1 MNEFLMYKDSLSLSL
16 VILTFRTAGRYGN
29 YQTDLIGSISIIN
42 LFISCLSAVIFAQIS
57 GMQTRTPAESYTL
70 MTELVLPNDTNVFG
84 NLMGGR
90 LMYWMDIAAAIAA
103 QRHCNA
109 PVVTASVDNISFENP
124 IKLGNTVHIE
134 AKVTRAFTSSMEVHL
149 KVWGEDFTQQY
160 KYKSNE
166 AYYTFVALDPNRR
179 ARPVPQLIPETEEE
193 KKLFE
198 GALRRRQVRLILG
211 GKMNPNDAAE
221 LKALFVKE

>member
-1 MNEFLMYKDSLSLSL
+1 
-16 VILTFRTAGRYGN
+16 
-29 YQTDLIGSISIIN
+29 
-42 LFISCLSAVIFAQIS
+42 
-57 GMQTRTPAESYTL
+57 MQVKKPSESYTM
-70 MTELVLPNDTNVFG
+70 MTEIVLPNDTNVFG

-134 AKVTRAFTSSMEVHL
+134 AKVSRAFNTSMEVHL

-179 ARPVPQLIPETEEE
+179 PRIVPELSPETEEE
-193 KKLFE
+193 IKIYE

-211 GKMNPNDAAE
+211 GKMKPDDALE
-221 LKALFVKE
+221 LKAWFNKEKL

>member
-1 MNEFLMYKDSLSLSL
+1 MEARKPSD
-16 VILTFRTAGRYGN
+16 
-29 YQTDLIGSISIIN
+29 
-42 LFISCLSAVIFAQIS
+42 
-57 GMQTRTPAESYTL
+57 SYTL
-70 MTELVLPNDTNVFG
+70 MTELVLPNDTNYYG

-134 AKVTRAFTSSMEVHL
+134 AKVTRAFNTSMEIHL
-149 KVWGEDFTQQY
+149 KVSGEDFTQQY

-166 AYYTFVALDPNRR
+166 AYYTFVALDPNS
-179 ARPVPQLIPETEEE
+179 RPRIVPPLIPETEED
-193 KKLFE
+193 KRLYE

-211 GKMNPNDAAE
+211 GKMKPDDALE
-221 LKALFVKE
+221 LKALFIKEDENAK

>member
-1 MNEFLMYKDSLSLSL
+1 MNRITK
-16 VILTFRTAGRYGN
+16 AGNKKLHCCTKKSNRFCGYLCTN
-29 YQTDLIGSISIIN
+29 FS
-42 LFISCLSAVIFAQIS
+42 
-57 GMQTRTPAESYTL
+57 MQTRTPSDSITQ
-70 MTELVLPNDTNVFG
+70 MTEIVLPNDTNVFG

-134 AKVTRAFTSSMEVHL
+134 AKVSRAFNTSMEVHL

-179 ARPVPQLIPETEEE
+179 PRIVPQIIPETEEE
-193 KKLFE
+193 KLLFE

-211 GKMNPNDAAE
+211 GKMKPDDAAE
-221 LKALFVKE
+221 LKALFFKQDNNG

>member
-1 MNEFLMYKDSLSLSL
+1 MDTKKPSDS
-16 VILTFRTAGRYGN
+16 IT
-29 YQTDLIGSISIIN
+29 I
-42 LFISCLSAVIFAQIS
+42 
-57 GMQTRTPAESYTL
+57 
-70 MTELVLPNDTNVFG
+70 MTEIVLPNDTNVFG

-90 LMYWMDIAAAIAA
+90 LMYWMDIAAAISA
-103 QRHCNA
+103 QKHCNA

-134 AKVTRAFTSSMEVHL
+134 AKLSRSFNTSMEVHL
-149 KVWGEDFTQQY
+149 KVWGEDLTQQY

-179 ARPVPQLIPETEEE
+179 PRPVPQLIPETPEENM
-193 KKLFE
+193 LFE

-211 GKMNPNDAAE
+211 GKMKPDDAVE
-221 LKALFVKE
+221 LKALFFKE